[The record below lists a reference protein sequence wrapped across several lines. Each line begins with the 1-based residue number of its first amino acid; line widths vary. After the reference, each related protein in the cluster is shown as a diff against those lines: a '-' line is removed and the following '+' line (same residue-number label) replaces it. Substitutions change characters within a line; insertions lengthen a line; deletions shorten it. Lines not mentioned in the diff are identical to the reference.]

1 MRIYT
6 KTGDSGETS
15 LFNGSRVKK
24 NNLRIVTY
32 GIVDE
37 ANSNIGLLIYY
48 LKQEK
53 IFAEIHDLLLKIQ
66 SQLFILGSDLA
77 NPDEK
82 IKDYPRIV
90 NNDVTFIENT
100 IDKYEKS
107 LQPLKSFI
115 LPGGSIES
123 SYCHII
129 RTIIRRAEVNL
140 TDLMVNE
147 NISEGVYRFCSMHKT
162 DLLVMSP
169 KISFTRFFF
178 MTNMS
183 MTRKAIFHTRIPLLA
198 IPDFYNPQNS
208 KSTEAMV
215 ADMDH

>member
-37 ANSNIGLLIYY
+37 TNSNIGLLICY

-53 IFAEIHDLLLKIQ
+53 IFSEIEELLLKIQ

-77 NPDEK
+77 NPNENL
-82 IKDYPRIV
+82 KDYPRID

-107 LQPLKSFI
+107 LEPLKSFI

-129 RTIIRRAEVNL
+129 RTVIRRSEVNL
-140 TDLMVNE
+140 TDLMINE
-147 NISEGVYRFCSMHKT
+147 KINKICLIYLNRLSDLFFVLARVINKLKGISDIQWK
-162 DLLVMSP
+162 P
-169 KISFTRFFF
+169 IAK
-178 MTNMS
+178 
-183 MTRKAIFHTRIPLLA
+183 
-198 IPDFYNPQNS
+198 
-208 KSTEAMV
+208 
-215 ADMDH
+215 